1 MILSFENFKTPQLS
15 GVFYFAEY
23 MKVLLRYRFLIW
35 FLLLAIPAAFTEL
48 LHDEAYYWLWS
59 KQLDWGYFDHPPM
72 IALVI
77 KLSTLFS
84 DSLLAVRFV
93 IIGMS
98 TGTIFLLEKITK
110 PKDLVLFWS
119 VVLSIAVFQL
129 AGFIAV
135 PDLPLMFF
143 TALYFYLLQ
152 KALERWSW
160 SLVLALGVVAAAM
173 LYSKYHGIL
182 VLIISVLAIP
192 RWWTRAWV
200 FAFAMVG
207 AVLYVPHLVWQYNH
221 DFVSLEY
228 HLVDRSVGEAFN
240 WLFLPDYLFGQILL
254 AGPLMGWLLLY
265 LLAKNKPI
273 DDFSR
278 VMKWSS
284 LGVFIF
290 FGLMS
295 LKGKVE
301 ANWTNVALLPL
312 VYVGYFQL
320 EKKENYQRWV
330 MRSLYLLLPAMLIVK
345 VYMAVDFL
353 PKKWG
358 IKTEVHGWKIW
369 AKSLAEK
376 ADGAPMVIMNSYQK
390 AAKYIYYT
398 GGEAAS
404 QTNAAGRKNQFDLWQ
419 TEQQFSGKKAMYV
432 LNWDD
437 KNMQQIHT
445 DVGEVSYTF
454 LEPFFTLSLF
464 DIVCSQKQYSVNAV
478 DSIEVMFDIS
488 NSYLDSMKLSSA
500 LQSQPTIV
508 CQVSKARTMVAEIP
522 LDFKID
528 SSNAKSTNNKV
539 VIDTKSLSKGE
550 YNFRLSI
557 RASWLP
563 PSLNSKR
570 YLLKVN

>member
-1 MILSFENFKTPQLS
+1 
-15 GVFYFAEY
+15 
-23 MKVLLRYRFLIW
+23 MKALIRYRFLIW
-35 FLLLAIPAAFTEL
+35 FLLLAFQAAFTEL
-48 LHDEAYYWLWS
+48 FHDEAYYWLWS

-93 IIGMS
+93 IISMS
-98 TGTIFLLEKITK
+98 TGAIFLLEKTTK
-110 PKDLVLFWS
+110 PKDLALFWS
-119 VVLSIAVFQL
+119 IVWSIAVFQM

-143 TALYFYLLQ
+143 TTLYFYLLQ
-152 KALERWSW
+152 KALERWTW
-160 SLVLALGVVAAAM
+160 SLVFALGAVASAM

-192 RWWTRAWV
+192 RWWTRGWV
-200 FAFAMVG
+200 FAFALVG
-207 AVLYVPHLVWQYNH
+207 AVLYVPHLVWQYHH

-240 WLFLPDYLFGQILL
+240 WLFLPDYFFGQVLI
-254 AGPLMGWLLLY
+254 AGPLIGWLLLY
-265 LLAKNKPI
+265 LLAKYKPV
-273 DDFSR
+273 DDFGR

-284 LGVFIF
+284 LGVFVF

-312 VYVGYFQL
+312 VYVSYFQL
-320 EKKENYQRWV
+320 EKKANYQRWIT
-330 MRSLYLLLPAMLIVK
+330 RSLYLLLPAMFIAK
-345 VYMAVDFL
+345 VYLTVDFL
-353 PKKWG
+353 PEKWS
-358 IKTEVHGWKIW
+358 IKTEFHGWKTW
-369 AKSLAEK
+369 AKNVSEK
-376 ADGAPMVIMNSYQK
+376 ADGAPLVIMNSYQK

-398 GGEAAS
+398 GSDAAS

-419 TEQQFSGKKAMYV
+419 TEQQFIGKKVMY
-432 LNWDD
+432 LINWND
-437 KNMQQIHT
+437 KNFAQVHT
-445 DVGEVSYTF
+445 PIAKVSYTF
-454 LEPFFTLSLF
+454 LDPFFTLSPF
-464 DIVCSQKQYSVNAV
+464 DIICSQKEYAVNAG
-478 DSIEVMFDIS
+478 DSIKVTFEIS
-488 NSYLDSMKLSSA
+488 NNYLDSVKLASA
-500 LQSQPTIV
+500 LQSQPSLL

-522 LDFKID
+522 LDFKLDIG
-528 SSNAKSTNNKV
+528 NAQSTQNSIIIN
-539 VIDTKSLSKGE
+539 TKSLAKGE
-550 YNFRLSI
+550 YNFRLSV

>member
-1 MILSFENFKTPQLS
+1 MN
-15 GVFYFAEY
+15 
-23 MKVLLRYRFLIW
+23 VLIRYRFLIW
-35 FLLLAIPAAFTEL
+35 FLLLAIPAACTEL

-77 KLSTLFS
+77 KVSTLFS

-93 IIGMS
+93 IVCMS
-98 TGTIFLLEKITK
+98 TATIFLVEKTTK
-110 PKDLVLFWS
+110 PKHLPLFWS
-119 VVLSIAVFQL
+119 IVLSIAVFQL

-152 KALERWSW
+152 KALARWS
-160 SLVLALGVVAAAM
+160 LALVFALGAVAAAM

-182 VLIISVLAIP
+182 VLVISVLAIP
-192 RWWTRAWV
+192 RWWTRRWV
-200 FAFAMVG
+200 YAFAIVG
-207 AVLYVPHLVWQYNH
+207 ALLYIPHLFWQYNH

-240 WLFLPDYLFGQILL
+240 WLFLPDYVLGQILL
-254 AGPLMGWLLLY
+254 AGPLIGWLLLY
-265 LLAKNKPI
+265 LLVKYKPI

-284 LGVFIF
+284 LGIFIF

-320 EKKENYQRWV
+320 EKKANYQRWLT
-330 MRSLYLLLPAMLIVK
+330 RSLYLLLPAMLIAK
-345 VYMAVDFL
+345 VYMAIDFL
-353 PKKWG
+353 PQKWRV
-358 IKTEVHGWKIW
+358 KTEFHGWKTW
-369 AKSLAEK
+369 TKSLAEK
-376 ADGAPMVIMNSYQK
+376 AEGSPMVIMNSYQK

-419 TEQQFSGKKAMYV
+419 TEQQFIDKKVMYV
-432 LNWDD
+432 LNWED
-437 KNMQQIHT
+437 KNRPQIHT
-445 DVGEVSYTF
+445 EVAEVSYTF
-454 LEPFFTLSLF
+454 LDPFFTLSPFEISCL
-464 DIVCSQKQYSVNAV
+464 QKEYNVPEG
-478 DSIEVMFDIS
+478 DSIEVEFNIS
-488 NSYLDSMKLSSA
+488 NSYLDQAKLSTA
-500 LQSQPTIV
+500 LQSEPSIW

-528 SSNAKSTNNKV
+528 MRNAQSTQNKV
-539 VIDTKSLSKGE
+539 MIDVRSLAKGE
-550 YNFRLSI
+550 YNFRLSV

-563 PSLNSKR
+563 PALNSKR
-570 YLLKVN
+570 YFLKVE